1 MMKSSI
7 YKASL
12 LTAVLAVIVSC
23 SDSFLDKTPD
33 ERTEIDSEENVISLL
48 VSAYPFVCPAW
59 VCELSSDNLT
69 DNQSPHL
76 PTSPNDKQVSA
87 HYNFSHYSLWDNELF
102 RFDPAENATY
112 ADTDSPGMCWEYYYN
127 SIATANAAL
136 EGIETVLANGGEM
149 SDKLSAAKGE
159 ALLIRAYSHFMLV
172 NIFSKAYKNAEDS
185 KNDIG
190 VPYVTEVETVVS
202 KEYDRGNVADVY
214 EKIGEDLEAGLELIS
229 DINFDTAPKYHFNTN
244 AANAFAA
251 RYYLFTRQYEKVIE
265 YADNV
270 LGTDSSRVQAM
281 VLDYSEFD
289 DCSSM
294 DDFGNVWQD
303 PDQANNLM
311 LTTTYSVLQRRMFGY
326 RYSYSGTTAREALMI
341 GTSNP
346 LWSGYICPLQ
356 SLVNGSLFASSA
368 KDYGFISSKIAEQ
381 FEYTDKIQGIGYAHI
396 IYRAFTANLLLLERA
411 EAKIMLGKYD
421 EGAEDLRLYW
431 NCALNSFSE
440 DSYTAYVTGGYAK
453 IMTNSVFTSYYNDSS
468 NANCFDDWD
477 FTQLMSSDFIVPA
490 EAVPYMNCLNEFRR
504 YETSYEGM
512 RFFDIKRWGLDLS
525 HTVGLAEEV
534 ITVGYDDDERAIE
547 VPWETL
553 SAGLESSRSTYYNE
567 ETDATL
573 DGQSLRASTSSAS
586 EATK

>member
-1 MMKSSI
+1 MKSSI

-136 EGIETVLANGGEM
+136 EGVETVLANGGEM

>member
-1 MMKSSI
+1 MKSSI

-136 EGIETVLANGGEM
+136 EGVETVLANGGEM

-490 EAVPYMNCLNEFRR
+490 DAVPYMNCLNEFRR

>member
-136 EGIETVLANGGEM
+136 EGVETVLANGGEM

>member
-1 MMKSSI
+1 MKKSYI
-7 YKASL
+7 YKASS
-12 LTAVLAVIVSC
+12 LAVAFVMFVSC

-33 ERTEIDSEENVISLL
+33 ERTEINTEENVISLL

-87 HYNFSHYSLWDNELF
+87 HYNFSHYSLWDNELY

-149 SDKLSAAKGE
+149 SEKLSAAKGE

-270 LGTDSSRVQAM
+270 LGTDSSRVQSM
-281 VLDYSEFD
+281 VLDYSAFD
-289 DCSSM
+289 DCSSL

-311 LTTTYSVLQRRMFGY
+311 LTTTYSVLQRRLFGY

-396 IYRAFTANLLLLERA
+396 IYRAFTANSLLLERA
-411 EAKIMLGKYD
+411 EAKIMLGRYE

-468 NANCFDDWD
+468 NSNCFDDWN
-477 FTQLMSSDFIVPA
+477 FTQQMSSDFIVPA

-504 YETSYEGM
+504 YETAYEGM
-512 RFFDIKRWGLDLS
+512 RFFDIKRWGLELS

-553 SAGLESSRSTYYNE
+553 SAGLESSRSTYSKE
-567 ETDATL
+567 STDATL
-573 DGQSLRASTSSAS
+573 DGQSLRVNTSSATK
-586 EATK
+586 ATK

>member
-12 LTAVLAVIVSC
+12 LTAILMLMMSC

-33 ERTEIDSEENVISLL
+33 ERTEINSEENVISLL

-69 DNQSPHL
+69 DNQSPHM

-87 HYNFSHYSLWDNELF
+87 HYNFSHYSLWDNELY

-149 SDKLSAAKGE
+149 SEKLSAAKGE

-270 LGTDSSRVQAM
+270 LGTDSSRVQSM
-281 VLDYSEFD
+281 VLDYSAFD
-289 DCSSM
+289 DCSSL

-311 LTTTYSVLQRRMFGY
+311 LTTTYSVLQRRLFGY

-396 IYRAFTANLLLLERA
+396 IYRAFTANSLLLERA
-411 EAKIMLGKYD
+411 EAKIMLGRYE

-468 NANCFDDWD
+468 NSNCFDDWN
-477 FTQLMSSDFIVPA
+477 FTQQMSSDFIVPA

-504 YETSYEGM
+504 YETAYEGM
-512 RFFDIKRWGLDLS
+512 RFFDIKRWGLELS

-553 SAGLESSRSTYYNE
+553 SAGLESSRSTYSKE
-567 ETDATL
+567 STDATL
-573 DGQSLRASTSSAS
+573 DGQSLRVNTSSATK
-586 EATK
+586 ATK